1 MKPSDT
7 LPTPLDQKP
16 ATKLTELGRQS
27 AGEGFE
33 TVTYQGEDGYR
44 YEATVK
50 DNVIASA
57 VATASSGRNLIRQ
70 TLQCCQ
76 ACVELSILKFGK
88 CFPQTFAVLTGF
100 LDHLV

>member
-1 MKPSDT
+1 MKPSDS

-44 YEATVK
+44 YEDTVK
-50 DNVIASA
+50 DNVIPVQWRRLPAQE
-57 VATASSGRNLIRQ
+57 T
-70 TLQCCQ
+70 
-76 ACVELSILKFGK
+76 
-88 CFPQTFAVLTGF
+88 
-100 LDHLV
+100 